1 MISYKNYLKKIKSA
15 LKNQEE
21 SLSLHSSTSFSLGL
35 ISIISFFGIGSF
47 YLYNYNKI
55 NFQNLFLAFLEG
67 MFALIGLFF
76 TDLIRKRRSNSNK
89 NIKYF
94 KKISNITVG
103 TSFFL
108 LLIISFFYFLFK
120 GLILLSVDIDYIIFT
135 IFAATSEE
143 LFFRGFLLTYFRKID
158 LQLNRKLN
166 INDYSLSYIAIIGI
180 LFSSIL
186 FSILHI
192 NYYDDNQMMLILFLS
207 GIIFG
212 FAFWITDDI
221 TSCIIAHTTINLAS
235 IVRAILVG
243 F

>member
-1 MISYKNYLKKIKSA
+1 
-15 LKNQEE
+15 
-21 SLSLHSSTSFSLGL
+21 
-35 ISIISFFGIGSF
+35 
-47 YLYNYNKI
+47 
-55 NFQNLFLAFLEG
+55 
-67 MFALIGLFF
+67 MFALIGLIF
-76 TDLIRKRRSNSNK
+76 TDLIRKRRFNN

-103 TSFFL
+103 TSIFL

-120 GLILLSVDIDYIIFT
+120 GLILLSVDIAYIIFT
-135 IFAATSEE
+135 ISAATSEE

-180 LFSSIL
+180 IFSSML

-212 FAFWITDDI
+212 LAFWITDDI
-221 TSCIIAHTTINLAS
+221 TSCIIVHTTINLIS
-235 IVRAILVG
+235 IVRFILIG
-243 F
+243 Y